1 MLKRT
6 RRLELRRPPTCEPAG
21 QGTKTSLGRAGVNP
35 GGASFVSAPRRMK
48 GIIGPERTGDEIV
61 FCIR

>member
-1 MLKRT
+1 MEVVS
-6 RRLELRRPPTCEPAG
+6 RLELRPCEPAAG